1 MISISCTKC
10 DALLTMDDAFAGG
23 VCRCQYC
30 GTIQT
35 VPSHLKEPDG
45 AAAQKAGTVK
55 TLYQNQSRSGTMG
68 TGQSSGLDEL
78 AQAVAGSGSGLAGS
92 GLGSGRLAAPVQ
104 KAPPPPP
111 VAPQEVQEPPRKKSY
126 LLLIGIAVG
135 LLLLAGIAVA
145 VIFFIPHG
153 GAAAPRG
160 PSFAGVPLSGSSIVY
175 LLDNGNSNDLLF
187 DPLKAAC
194 F

>member
-45 AAAQKAGTVK
+45 AAAQKVGTVK
-55 TLYQNQSRSGTMG
+55 TLYQNQARGGSAG

-78 AQAVAGSGSGLAGS
+78 AQAVSGSGSGLAGS
-92 GLGSGRLAAPVQ
+92 GLGSGRLRAPAQ
-104 KAPPPPP
+104 RTAPPPPP
-111 VAPQEVQEPPRKKSY
+111 EAQPAQEQPHRRNLIVP
-126 LLLIGIAVG
+126 LAIGIG
-135 LLLLAGIAVA
+135 LLLVAGIAA
-145 VIFFIPHG
+145 GNFFFAPHG
-153 GAAAPRG
+153 AIAEQ
-160 PSFAGVPLSGSSIVY
+160 
-175 LLDNGNSNDLLF
+175 
-187 DPLKAAC
+187 K
-194 F
+194 